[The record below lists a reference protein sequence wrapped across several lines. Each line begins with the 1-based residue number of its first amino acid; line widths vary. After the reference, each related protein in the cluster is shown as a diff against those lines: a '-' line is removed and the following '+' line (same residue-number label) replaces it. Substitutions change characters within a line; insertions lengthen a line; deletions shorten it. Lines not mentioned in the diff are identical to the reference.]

1 MLIVILLFSLKSC
14 IKDSG
19 KMSYSYYT
27 PIVHTSATVR
37 ASIKN
42 DIAQPIQNPGKIYVI
57 GNTIFLAEKEK
68 GIHIIDYSNPANP
81 VNKAFIFIPGN
92 EDMAINN
99 NILYADCYTDLMA
112 IDISDINHIALKTYA
127 ANVYPDRSYINGYSI
142 DSGYVVTDWVKR
154 DTIINA
160 GTRPNPFNYYGI
172 GYTMLGIAYSPAAA
186 SSSSY
191 VSLTGTGTSG
201 SMSKITILNQRLYTI
216 NSYNLLAFNIS
227 NPASPSL
234 QNSTNLHLG
243 IGETETIY
251 PFQDKLFIGSTTGM
265 FILSVANPD
274 NPTLLTSFTHATA
287 CDPVIT
293 DGKNAYITLHS
304 GTVCSGTKNELEIV
318 NISDI
323 LNPVLSDIYPMSK
336 PYGLSKDSNTLF
348 VCDDVLKIYDASD
361 ITHLTL
367 IKSISMTT
375 PYDIICQNGIAIV
388 TAADGLYLL
397 TYSSPSETKIL
408 SKLPVISSK

>member
-1 MLIVILLFSLKSC
+1 
-14 IKDSG
+14 
-19 KMSYSYYT
+19 MSYSFYT

-92 EDMAINN
+92 EDMAIDN
-99 NILYADCYTDLMA
+99 NILYADCYTDLLS
-112 IDISDINHIALKTYA
+112 IDITDINHIVLKNYA

-142 DSGYVVTDWVKR
+142 DSGYVVTEWIKR
-154 DTIINA
+154 DTVVNA
-160 GTRPNPFNYYGI
+160 GTSPNPFNYYGI
-172 GYTMLGIAYSPAAA
+172 GYTMLGSAYSPAAA

-323 LNPVLSDIYPMSK
+323 LNPVLSATYPMSQ

-348 VCDDVLKIYDASD
+348 ICDDVLKIYNASD
-361 ITHLTL
+361 ITNLTL
-367 IKSISMTT
+367 LKSIPMNS

-397 TYSSPSETKIL
+397 NYSNPSETKIL